1 MEKSDKHIISHEDTN
16 ALYLAILS
24 LRNIGEAKRFFRD
37 LLTKKEIEE
46 FSKRWKVAQMLEKHV
61 SYVKIEE
68 ETGMSSTTIA
78 RVHKWL
84 KNGMSG
90 YKLVLRRLKEKR

>member
-1 MEKSDKHIISHEDTN
+1 MDKANKNILKNSDTKELFS
-16 ALYLAILS
+16 AILS
-24 LRNIGEAKRFFRD
+24 LKNIDGISRFFRD

-46 FSKRWKVAQMLEKHV
+46 FGKRWKVAQMLDKRV

-90 YKLVLRRLKEKR
+90 YKLALRRLKEKG